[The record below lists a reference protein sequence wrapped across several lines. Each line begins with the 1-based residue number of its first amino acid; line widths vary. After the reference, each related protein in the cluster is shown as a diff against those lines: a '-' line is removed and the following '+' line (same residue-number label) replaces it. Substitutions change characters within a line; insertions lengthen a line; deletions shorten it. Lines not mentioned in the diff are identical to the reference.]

1 MIKRVTNYFDYS
13 EALLAIDALKLK
25 MHRNFLEKKIED
37 NLPLIDEL
45 LVQSALIRTWIICTK
60 NETDND

>member
-1 MIKRVTNYFDYS
+1 MIKRATNYFDYS

-45 LVQSALIRTWIICTK
+45 LVQSALIRTWILVTK
-60 NETDND
+60 NDN

>member
-1 MIKRVTNYFDYS
+1 MIKRATNYFDYS

-45 LVQSALIRTWIICTK
+45 LVQSALIRTWILVTK
-60 NETDND
+60 NDD